1 MLFLEFKL
9 NTKEGTVNEKNH
21 LFIFTKFIKK
31 NERKKAL
38 KLQMRKKE
46 PSDRR
51 KWIDSYDKKTLMRIQ
66 FILEIYVYRQK

>member
-1 MLFLEFKL
+1 MFLLEFKL
-9 NTKEGTVNEKNH
+9 NAKEGTVDKKIH
-21 LFIFTKFIKK
+21 LFIFIKFIKK

>member
-1 MLFLEFKL
+1 MFLLEFKL
-9 NTKEGTVNEKNH
+9 NTKEGTVDKKIH
-21 LFIFTKFIKK
+21 LFIFIKFIKK

>member
-1 MLFLEFKL
+1 MFLLEFKL
-9 NTKEGTVNEKNH
+9 NTKEDTVDKKIH
-21 LFIFTKFIKK
+21 LFIFIKFIKK